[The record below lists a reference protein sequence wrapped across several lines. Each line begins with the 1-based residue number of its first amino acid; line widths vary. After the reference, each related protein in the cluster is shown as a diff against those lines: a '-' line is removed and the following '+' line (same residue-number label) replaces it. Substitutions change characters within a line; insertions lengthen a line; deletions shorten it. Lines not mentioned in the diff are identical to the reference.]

1 MFHDLPIRPGGRCP
15 GKNPNVLRG
24 RMNTKTMT
32 MGGTFALA
40 LTALACSPGEVAV
53 APVEFEGM
61 EDAPTVVGL
70 ATGVTM
76 GNPDAP
82 ITIAEFADYQC
93 PGCAG
98 FAGQIKPQVEL
109 AYLQGD
115 QVKFVFYDY
124 PLVTI
129 HPHAFLAARAARCAG
144 DQDLYWEYHDS
155 LFRNQRAWSM
165 SQGAPLGLF
174 EDYAAEVGLE
184 PTAFRACLRS
194 DQHAVTVTANMQL
207 GNLLGVTG
215 TPTLM
220 VSQGD
225 GTARRLSDNSMQAIR
240 MVVDEMIG
248 NLQPAAGPEGQ

>member
-1 MFHDLPIRPGGRCP
+1 
-15 GKNPNVLRG
+15 
-24 RMNTKTMT
+24 MT
-32 MGGTFALA
+32 VGGTFALA

-61 EDAPTVVGL
+61 DDAATVVGL
-70 ATGVTM
+70 AQGVTM

-82 ITIAEFADYQC
+82 ISITEFADFQC

-98 FAGQIKPQVEL
+98 FAGQIKPQIEL
-109 AYLQGD
+109 AYMQTD

-129 HPHAFLAARAARCAG
+129 HPHAFLASRAARCAG
-144 DQDLYWEYHDS
+144 DQDRFWEYHDA

-174 EDYAAEVGLE
+174 EDYAAEAGLE
-184 PTAFRACLRS
+184 ASAFRACLRS
-194 DQHAVTVTANMQL
+194 DQHALTVTANMQL

-225 GTARRLSDNSMQAIR
+225 GTARRLSDNSFQAVR
-240 MVVDEMIG
+240 AAVDPMVEGLD
-248 NLQPAAGPEGQ
+248 AGSGGE